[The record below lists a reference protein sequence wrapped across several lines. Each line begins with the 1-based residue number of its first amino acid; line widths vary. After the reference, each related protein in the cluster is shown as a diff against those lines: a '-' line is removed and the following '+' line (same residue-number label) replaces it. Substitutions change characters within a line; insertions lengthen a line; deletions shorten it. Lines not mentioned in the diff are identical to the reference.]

1 MQRHPNQAAAIL
13 LALILICG
21 TYGGALAAEAQP
33 QITHT
38 CYFYGNSGELLHS
51 VEVTDGG
58 TLDPIRAPRLA
69 GMQFSHWYE
78 VSASM
83 RGNPES
89 SYSFGS
95 PVTGSV
101 YLKAFYQALPE
112 ATATPA
118 PEVTATP
125 EVAPETPVPE
135 VTATPEAAPE
145 TPVPEVTAT
154 PEAATETPTPE
165 VTATPE
171 VIVEET
177 PVPGVSATPEVVIE
191 KTPVPE
197 VSATPEVI
205 VEETPV
211 PEVSATPEV
220 VIEETPAPE
229 ASATPE
235 VVVEET
241 SAPEATATPEAATET
256 PAPEASATP
265 EVIVEETPAPEA
277 TATPEA
283 ATETPV
289 PEVSATPEVV
299 IEETPVPEVSAT
311 PEVVVVEETPAPEAT
326 ATPAPT
332 EAPSA
337 TEEPG
342 EGVPVQ
348 VQMDELYPN
357 RKATLYMSWG
367 SKAKPAM
374 GDRITLSARL
384 EGYDGIEYSLRW
396 QVNSGGG
403 GWQDVPDAAGHTFSF
418 ILDEKNIDWLW
429 RVAVDIHGAAGISVQ
444 P

>member
-118 PEVTATP
+118 PEATATP
-125 EVAPETPVPE
+125 EAATETSVPE
-135 VTATPEAAPE
+135 MTATPEAAPE

-154 PEAATETPTPE
+154 PEAATETP
-165 VTATPE
+165 A
-171 VIVEET
+171 
-177 PVPGVSATPEVVIE
+177 
-191 KTPVPE
+191 
-197 VSATPEVI
+197 
-205 VEETPV
+205 

-229 ASATPE
+229 ASATPEVVVEEHTPE

-299 IEETPVPEVSAT
+299 IEETPAPEVSAT

-337 TEEPG
+337 TEKPG